1 MKAIVTGSF
10 DPITLG
16 HIHLVMKACE
26 QFEQVFVVALNNET
40 KEYMFNLDERKKL
53 IEVSLKGVNNVIVDA
68 YDGYTSDYMHKYDIN
83 YIVRGIRNETD
94 REYEK
99 KLAEIMKTFDE
110 NFETVFYDCSDEY
123 KDLSSTLVKERIKK
137 NLQLDG
143 FLHPDAVLLIEK
155 KKKCF

>member
-16 HIHLVMKACE
+16 HIDLVKMACE
-26 QFEQVFVVALNNET
+26 RFEQVFVVALNNET

-53 IEVSLKGVNNVIVDA
+53 IEVSLKGVSNVIIDA
-68 YDGYTSDYMHKYDIN
+68 YDGYTSDYMHKNGIT

-94 REYEK
+94 KEYEK
-99 KLAEIMKTFDE
+99 KLAEIMKSFDE
-110 NFETVFYDCSDEY
+110 KFETVFYDCSDEY

-137 NLQLDG
+137 NLQLEG
-143 FLHPDAVLLIEK
+143 FLHPDAILLIK
-155 KKKCF
+155 KKK